1 MEMRQR
7 PRSPWAKVRRDPT
20 FPGVARK
27 PGLDGLRALAVI
39 AVIVYHLD
47 PSWLPGGFFGVD
59 VFFVVSGYLITS
71 LLVSE
76 FHRLGR
82 IDLRRFWLARARRL
96 LPSVAVMFAV
106 IILASC
112 LFARDAL
119 PALRTDVAFSL
130 LYVVNWWLIFHKVS
144 YFQSIGRPP
153 LLLHM
158 WSLAVEEQFYLLWPP
173 ALAFLL
179 RKVNLRAI
187 LILTVVGAVA
197 SSVWMGVLF
206 HPGLDPSRAY
216 FGTDT
221 HAEGLLI
228 GCSLAIVVP
237 PWATRRAITRRARRV
252 LNITTVAAL
261 GGLVTMLV
269 TFGQYSPFD
278 YPLGFDLVDLC
289 AAALIVMAVHP
300 GTRFGR
306 LVSIR
311 PIRWVGTRS
320 YALYLWH
327 WPIIE
332 LTRPRQDLSLT
343 GWPVLV
349 LRIGLMLVTA
359 ELSYR
364 LVEVPF
370 KRPELWARWKAW
382 LIYGEG
388 GRVWIGQVWAGLSTA
403 AVASVAALLVLV
415 PGNAD
420 PIASLAVGST
430 PAAQSPLAPVH
441 THSAPV
447 TAPSTPALATGSV
460 GPARTVPS
468 GGATTLPP
476 LVATPMASTG
486 TAPASGSTTTTP
498 GAGATPTTAPPPVSA
513 TTAPPATVA
522 PTTVSPTTAPP
533 ATAPPTATP
542 PTTVAPSTTT
552 VAPTTPAEILA
563 SKEPI
568 LAVGDSVLVAADQG
582 LTAAFGT
589 NITIDAT
596 VGRQVDDGI
605 ARLQQYQSTG
615 QLTKYKTVVIE
626 LGTNGP
632 MTTAQFDEIAATLSG
647 VANVVF
653 YNTYDPQPWEAT
665 TNATLAAQIPL
676 HPGWTEIDWAA
687 VATGPG
693 ILYPDEIHPTP
704 TAGGAEFASLL
715 TAALS

>member
-1 MEMRQR
+1 METRQR
-7 PRSPWAKVRRDPT
+7 PRSPWGKVHRDPT
-20 FPGVARK
+20 FPGVPRK
-27 PGLDGLRALAVI
+27 PGLDGLRALAVV
-39 AVIVYHLD
+39 AVIVYHLNS
-47 PSWLPGGFFGVD
+47 SWLPGGFFGVD

-82 IDLRRFWLARARRL
+82 VELRRFWLARARRL
-96 LPSVAVMFAV
+96 LPSVVVLFTV
-106 IILASC
+106 VILASC

-119 PALRTDVAFSL
+119 PALRTDVLFSL
-130 LYVVNWWLIFHKVS
+130 LYVVNWWLILHKVS

-187 LILTVVGAVA
+187 LILTVLGAIA

-228 GCSLAIVVP
+228 GCSLAILVP
-237 PWATRRAITRRARRV
+237 PWATRGAITRRARRV
-252 LNITTVAAL
+252 LNVTTLAAL
-261 GGLVTMLV
+261 GGLVALMV
-269 TFGQYSPFD
+269 TLGQYSPFD

-289 AAALIVMAVHP
+289 TALLIVMVVHP

-306 LVSIR
+306 LASIR

-327 WPIIE
+327 WPIIQ
-332 LTRPRQDLSLT
+332 LTRPNQDVPFS
-343 GWPVLV
+343 GWPVLL
-349 LRIGLMLVTA
+349 LRIALMAVAA

-370 KRPELWARWKAW
+370 KRPELWARWRAW

-388 GRVWIGQVWAGLSTA
+388 GRAWVGQVWAGLSTA
-403 AVASVAALLVLV
+403 AVAGVAALLVLV
-415 PGNAD
+415 PGNVS

-430 PAAQSPLAPVH
+430 PAARSPITPVRTHALSVPGTSPSTAPSGTQTSPSTPSTSIPSNGGTILPPLAPYTGPGSPPTTV
-441 THSAPV
+441 SAV
-447 TAPSTPALATGSV
+447 PA
-460 GPARTVPS
+460 
-468 GGATTLPP
+468 
-476 LVATPMASTG
+476 ASTG
-486 TAPASGSTTTTP
+486 TAPGST
-498 GAGATPTTAPPPVSA
+498 
-513 TTAPPATVA
+513 
-522 PTTVSPTTAPP
+522 
-533 ATAPPTATP
+533 TP
-542 PTTVAPSTTT
+542 PTTSPASTTT
-552 VAPTTPAEILA
+552 PANTPPASPTTTVTPTTPAEILA

-589 NITIDAT
+589 NITIDAA

-605 ARLQQYQSTG
+605 TRLQQYQASH
-615 QLTKYKTVVIE
+615 QLATFKTVVVE

-632 MTTAQFDEIAATLSG
+632 MTTADFDEIAAAVQG
-647 VANVVF
+647 VPNVVF
-653 YNTYDPQPWEAT
+653 YNTYDPEPWEAT

-676 HPGWTEIDWAA
+676 HPGWIEINWAA
-687 VATGPG
+687 AAPGPG
-693 ILYPDEIHPTP
+693 ILYPDGIHPTP
-704 TAGGAEFASLL
+704 TAGGDEFASLL